1 MGFIM
6 KDKSLIK
13 MNGITKRFR
22 NVLANDNVDFDLR
35 AGEIHSLLGENGA
48 GKSTLMNILAGMY
61 QPDAG
66 SISVR
71 GQKVKIGSP
80 QDSLKLGIGMVYQH
94 FALIPNLMVIE
105 NLILGFEGG
114 FFLKL
119 KKAKRKLQHISEA
132 YGLSIDPYNMI
143 QDLSVSERQRT
154 EILKILFHDSDIFIL
169 DEPTSVLAPAETVN
183 LFHTLKLLRK
193 AGKTVVLIT
202 HNISEALAISN
213 RLTIMKAGRKTAEL
227 SGNTLSAMDPKT
239 ASDKIFSLMF
249 EAIPQAET
257 GGPAEVI
264 DDDPVLELKKV
275 EVLDSRG
282 QIGLKPISFSI
293 KKGEI
298 VGITGVAG
306 EDRRLLAEVL
316 GGQRQV
322 AAGQLF
328 YLGRDITQTGIT
340 QRFELGI
347 SYITDDRINEGCV
360 PDMKL
365 SENSILQSYYQHPN
379 SRFGI
384 LNRQNIRSS
393 TADLISR
400 FGIRATGP
408 EAFVST
414 LSGGNIQKFILAR
427 SLGGKPTLI
436 ICSSPTYG
444 LDAKTVRFIQKLLKE
459 ESRRGTAILLLT
471 PDMDELFSCSTR
483 IGVMFNR
490 EIIGFMDRCDATT
503 EKVGKLMVGIC

>member
-1 MGFIM
+1 MQ
-6 KDKSLIK
+6 DKSLLK
-13 MNGITKRFR
+13 MIGITKRFR
-22 NVLANDNVDFDLR
+22 KVLANDNVDFDLR
-35 AGEIHSLLGENGA
+35 AGEIHGLLGENGA
-48 GKSTLMNILAGMY
+48 GKSTLMHILAGMY

-66 SISVR
+66 SIIVR

-94 FALIPNLMVIE
+94 FALIPNLTVIE

-114 FFLKL
+114 IFLKL

-132 YGLSIDPYNMI
+132 YGLSIDPYKMV

-154 EILKILFHDSDIFIL
+154 EVLKILFHDSNIFIL
-169 DEPTSVLAPAETVN
+169 DEPTSVLAPAETDN

-202 HNISEALAISN
+202 HKISEALAISN
-213 RLTIMKAGRKTAEL
+213 RITVMRAGRKTAEL
-227 SGNTLSAMDPKT
+227 SGDMLAAMDPKT
-239 ASDKIFSLMF
+239 ASDKILSLMF
-249 EAIPQAET
+249 EAIPRAET
-257 GGPAEVI
+257 GSLAEVF

-275 EVLDSRG
+275 EVLNSRG
-282 QIGLKPISFSI
+282 QIGLKHISFSI
-293 KKGEI
+293 SKGEI

-306 EDRRLLAEVL
+306 EGRRLLAEAL
-316 GGQRQV
+316 GGQRRV
-322 AAGQLF
+322 AAGKLF
-328 YLGRDITQTGIT
+328 YRGRDITRTGVT

-347 SYITDDRINEGCV
+347 SYITDDRLNQGCV

-365 SENSILQSYYQHPN
+365 SENSILQSYYQHPY

-384 LNRQNIRSS
+384 LNRRGIRSS
-393 TADLISR
+393 TGDLISR

-408 EAFVST
+408 EALVST

-427 SLGGKPTLI
+427 SLCRKPALI

-444 LDAKTVRFIQKLLKE
+444 LDAQTVRFIRELLKAQ
-459 ESRRGTAILLLT
+459 SRRGAAILLLT
-471 PDMDELFSCSTR
+471 SDMDELFSCSSR
-483 IGVMFNR
+483 IGVIFNR
-490 EIIGFMDRCDATT
+490 EIVGFMDRCDATT
-503 EKVGKLMVGIC
+503 EKVAKLMIGIY

>member
-1 MGFIM
+1 M
-6 KDKSLIK
+6 KDKSLLK
-13 MNGITKRFR
+13 MIGITKRFQK
-22 NVLANDNVDFDLR
+22 VLANDNVDFDLC

-48 GKSTLMNILAGMY
+48 GKSTLMNILSGMY

-66 SISVR
+66 SIIVR
-71 GQKVKIGSP
+71 GQKVKIDSP

-94 FALIPNLMVIE
+94 FALIPNLTVIE
-105 NLILGFEGG
+105 NLMLGFEGG
-114 FFLKL
+114 IFLKL
-119 KKAKRKLQHISEA
+119 KKAERKLQHISKA
-132 YGLSIDPYNMI
+132 YGLSIDPYKMI

-154 EILKILFHDSDIFIL
+154 EILKILFHDSDIFVL
-169 DEPTSVLAPAETVN
+169 DEPTSVLAPAETDN

-213 RLTIMKAGRKTAEL
+213 RITIMKAGRKTAEL
-227 SGNTLSAMDPKT
+227 SGDSLAVIDPKT
-239 ASDKIFSLMF
+239 VSDKILSLMF
-249 EAIPQAET
+249 GAIPRAET
-257 GGPAEVI
+257 GGLAEVF

-275 EVLDSRG
+275 GVLDNRG
-282 QIGLKPISFSI
+282 QIGLKHISFGIS
-293 KKGEI
+293 KGEI

-306 EDRRLLAEVL
+306 EGRRLLAEAL
-316 GGQRQV
+316 GGQRRV
-322 AAGQLF
+322 AAGKLF
-328 YLGRDITQTGIT
+328 YLGRDITQTGVT

-347 SYITDDRINEGCV
+347 SNITDDRLNKGCV

-365 SENSILQSYYQHPN
+365 SENSILQSYYQHPY

-384 LNRQNIRSS
+384 LNRRGIRSS
-393 TADLISR
+393 TGDLISR

-408 EAFVST
+408 EALVST

-427 SLGGKPTLI
+427 SLRGKPALI

-444 LDAKTVRFIQKLLKE
+444 LDAQTVRFIRELLKE

-471 PDMDELFSCSTR
+471 SDMDELFSCSTR
-483 IGVMFNR
+483 IGVIFNR
-490 EIIGFMDRCDATT
+490 EIVGFMDRCDATT
-503 EKVGKLMVGIC
+503 ERVAKLMIGIY